1 MENEATA
8 ADVRHNAA
16 GRRFET
22 GADGH
27 LAVLDY
33 ELNGVEMALTHT
45 FVPPELRG
53 KGIAE
58 KLVRAALAWARA
70 EKRRVV
76 PVCSYTVTF
85 LQRYP
90 ELAGPGE

>member
-1 MENEATA
+1 MDNEATA
-8 ADVRHNAA
+8 AEVRHNAA
-16 GRRFET
+16 ARRFEMEI
-22 GADGH
+22 GGH

-33 ELNGVEMALTHT
+33 ELNGGEAALTHT

-53 KGIAE
+53 KGLAE

-70 EKRRVV
+70 EKLKVV

-85 LQRYP
+85 LERHP
-90 ELAGPGE
+90 ELAG